1 MSKSKKVDVCVELS
15 KMKRVKV
22 KLDQIY
28 LDPNNPRLEISNRE
42 RTPDERALEPGVQEH
57 CLNRMC
63 TEIKVADLMDSIKTC
78 GFATMDRI
86 VVKSVQEKKYIVL
99 EGNRRVT
106 ALKILEQGYREGSIS
121 LKANILKSIKE
132 FEALLYEG
140 ENEDIAWVI
149 QGLRHAAGIK
159 KWGDYPK
166 AKFITKIHEAGT
178 HPREIAS
185 RFGMKPQAEVSR
197 LIRSYYAFEQAREDE
212 DFGEDLKP
220 EKFGMFTEV
229 VFAKPQ
235 IKEWLGWKEE
245 KKQFEDVDNLAQ
257 FVSWI
262 VPCEGRKSKIDI
274 STTTR
279 DTLAKLVEPDY
290 GELFDE
296 FKDGK
301 VSIEECKE
309 KIYNE
314 EEEISVDLSKNM
326 RSLEKM
332 KSLLE
337 KLPIAKMQLAK
348 EQQEKDQKK
357 QIIKLLTDLS
367 QLVTQQLKNLRKG

>member
-1 MSKSKKVDVCVELS
+1 MSKSKKVDVCAELS
-15 KMKRVKV
+15 KMKKVQV
-22 KLDQIY
+22 KLEQLY

-42 RTPDERALEPGVQEH
+42 RTPDERALEPGIQEN
-57 CLNRMC
+57 CLERMR
-63 TEIKVADLMDSIKTC
+63 TEIKVADLVDSIKTC

-86 VVKSVQEKKYIVL
+86 VLKSVQENNYIVL

-106 ALKILEQGYREGSIS
+106 ALKVLEQRHREGSIS
-121 LKANILKSIKE
+121 LKPNILKSIQE
-132 FEALLYEG
+132 FEALLYKG

-166 AKFITKIHEAGT
+166 AKFITKIQEAGT
-178 HPREIAS
+178 HTREIAS

-235 IKEWLGWKEE
+235 IKEWLGWNEE
-245 KKQFEDVDNLAQ
+245 QKQFEDVYNLAQ

-262 VPCEGRKSKIDI
+262 VPQEGEKGRIDI

-279 DTLAKLVEPDY
+279 DTLAKLVEPNY

-301 VSIEECKE
+301 VSIEECRE
-309 KIYNE
+309 HISNE
-314 EEEISVDLSKNM
+314 EIEITVDLSKNM
-326 RSLEKM
+326 RSLERM

-348 EQQEKDQKK
+348 EPQEKEQKK
-357 QIIKLLTDLS
+357 QIIQLLTKLS
-367 QLVTQQLKNLRKG
+367 QLVKQQLKNLKKG